1 MWVDTNVHL
10 ELIKSD
16 PVMIL
21 ARAKAAGVRVHCSET
36 HPEQWTWLSGIK
48 GVYKAYG
55 LHPNYCQSSLWSDA
69 LRRHLIADPLACI
82 GEVGLDFR
90 DHMPPSILQIECLKA
105 QLDLAVELDRA
116 VIVHSVKA
124 HQSVLKCLRQSGCRR
139 FTVHAFTGS
148 AEIAKNYLDLGGYL
162 SVGGLITRLPAPKV
176 CSVFA
181 TLSPDRLLLE
191 TDAPDLPPH
200 NISASEPCHLP
211 LIGQVMAEM
220 LGLSK
225 EVLAEVTR
233 LNAARFF
240 GFDSVR

>member
-1 MWVDTNVHL
+1 MWVDTNAHL
-10 ELIKSD
+10 ELIKAD
-16 PVMIL
+16 LVTVL
-21 ARAKAAGVRVHCSET
+21 ASATAAGVQVHCSGT
-36 HPEQWTWLSGIK
+36 HPEQWTWLSGIE

-55 LHPNYCQSSLWSDA
+55 LHPKYCQSSLWFDA
-69 LRRHLIADPLACI
+69 LRRHLMADPLASV

-90 DHMPPSILQIECLKA
+90 AHMPPRILQIECFKT

-116 VIVHSVKA
+116 VIVHSVEA
-124 HQSVLKCLRQSGCRR
+124 HQSVLKCIRQSGCRR

-162 SVGGLITRLPAPKV
+162 SVGGLITRSPAPKV

-181 TLSPDRLLLE
+181 RLSRDRLLLE
-191 TDAPDLPPH
+191 TDAPDLPPYG
-200 NISASEPCHLP
+200 ISASEPCHLP
-211 LIGQVMAEM
+211 LIGQVMAEI

-225 EVLAEVTR
+225 EALADVTR
-233 LNAARFF
+233 LNAERLF